1 MDPANIEKI
10 HLSIDFREQRS
21 GIVEEIKK
29 LAGQISFEIKA
40 LPTGDYW
47 IGDKIIIERKTIS
60 DFLNSIKT
68 GRIFQQAYRMAQT
81 GKNGLIILEGDQLKI
96 ESGAMSRE
104 AVQGALLH
112 ITVFLG
118 IPVIRSRHINE
129 TASLLIGLINQ
140 SGQMPLP
147 RQKKILPN
155 NPGIRIHKRQREKLF
170 LLQNLPGVGA
180 KKGMILLKSIGTIE
194 NIVNTS
200 QADLMKIKGIGKKL
214 AHTIFTIFHE
224 PF

>member
-1 MDPANIEKI
+1 MDPANTEKI
-10 HLSIDFREQRS
+10 NLRIDFREQRS
-21 GIVEEIKK
+21 GIIEEIKK
-29 LAGQISFEIKA
+29 LTGQISFEINA

-47 IGDKIIIERKTIS
+47 IGDSIIVERKTIS

-96 ESGAMSRE
+96 ESGALSRE
-104 AVQGALLH
+104 AVQGAILH

-118 IPVIRSRHINE
+118 IPVIRSKHINE

-140 SGQMPLP
+140 SEQMPLP
-147 RQKKILPN
+147 RQKKIIPIN
-155 NPGIRIHKRQREKLF
+155 SGVRIHKRQREKLF
-170 LLQNLPGVGA
+170 LLQNLPGVGT
-180 KKGMILLKSIGTIE
+180 KKGMILLKTIGTIG
-194 NIVNTS
+194 NIVNAS
-200 QADLMKIKGIGKKL
+200 QADLMKVKGIGKKL
-214 AHTIFTIFHE
+214 SYTIFTIFHE